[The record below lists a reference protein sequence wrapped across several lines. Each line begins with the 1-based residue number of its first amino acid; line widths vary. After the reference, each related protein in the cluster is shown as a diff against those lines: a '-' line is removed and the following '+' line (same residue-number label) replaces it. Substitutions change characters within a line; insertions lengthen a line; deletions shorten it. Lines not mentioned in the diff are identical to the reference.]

1 MVRWPRH
8 HILAPR
14 LWLPSYQKH
23 NPFKTNSSPT
33 EPSVLQSKTKAAHNL
48 ERKEEGTSSY
58 LLSRKPGSWDLC
70 PLDPPSDLHSFHC
83 CSVSWGHRG
92 KEPRVKPGT
101 GPGEHELCV
110 MCACSLSVQ
119 SPRQS
124 QGEGDADHHE
134 DSPKW
139 VPLGERLSRGCL
151 TSMGILRRL
160 QNKYNIIKNFFKH
173 VS

>member
-1 MVRWPRH
+1 MRCDPPTAEVK
-8 HILAPR
+8 PR
-14 LWLPSYQKH
+14 LLGVPEWSAGLATTSSRLDSGYHHTKN

-48 ERKEEGTSSY
+48 VRKEEGTSSY

-101 GPGEHELCV
+101 GPGEPELCV

-139 VPLGERLSRGCL
+139 VPLGERLSSGCP
-151 TSMGILRRL
+151 TSMV
-160 QNKYNIIKNFFKH
+160 F
-173 VS
+173 